1 MVRRVVEAG
10 WIAAVLWTLTGTV
23 ASPVAAQEYILEV
36 QEPTGENLFARNVY
50 LCADCTLAQFAD
62 VTAPPG
68 FIKAPPKLVV
78 PDAAVTSR
86 PTPPLG
92 VAPGLDLVLD
102 IPGDDFDFVAHV
114 GDGELLGFLP
124 GFGPFAIS
132 QVERDSVFQYD
143 AGRVV
148 HEVSDPDGSS
158 WILFS
163 FDIVQTADLDQI
175 GSLSGL
181 PLPAGWS
188 YESRVLDQPL
198 VIRSNGL
205 AEVFTQGQLNLY
217 QHYDSA
223 QVPEPG
229 TLLLVGTG
237 VAALALRRGRDR
249 G

>member
-1 MVRRVVEAG
+1 MMRRIVEAG
-10 WIAAVLWTLTGTV
+10 WIAAVLSTLTGTV
-23 ASPVAAQEYILEV
+23 ADPVTAQEYILEV
-36 QEPTGENLFARNVY
+36 QQPTGENLFARNVY

-78 PDAAVTSR
+78 PDTAVTAR

-92 VAPGLDLVLD
+92 VAAGLDLVLD

-114 GDGELLGFLP
+114 GDGTLLGFVP

-132 QVERDSVFQYD
+132 QVERDSVFRYD

-148 HEVSDPDGSS
+148 HELSDPDGAS

>member
-114 GDGELLGFLP
+114 GDGELLGFVP

-163 FDIVQTADLDQI
+163 FDIVQTADLDQLD
-175 GSLSGL
+175 SLSGL
-181 PLPAGWS
+181 PLPEGWS
-188 YESRVLDQPL
+188 YDSRVLDQPI

-217 QHYDSA
+217 QRYDPA

-229 TLLLVGTG
+229 TLLLVGAG
-237 VAALALRRGRDR
+237 VAGIALRRGRAR